1 MSNKLKFSLQ
11 LFGEDD
17 GAGAEGTVQKT
28 EEQVTS
34 TGDSGGTIL
43 GDLGKDTGGNPNL
56 TQSQETKVTT
66 IPETYDFSAIVP
78 EGVSLDEQAL
88 NQYTELAKS
97 AGLSQE
103 MASKLGAFGINLQQQ
118 AYQAAQQERVET
130 IKAFGEQ
137 AKQTL
142 GSEFEPTVNLAA
154 KGLEVLERQIP
165 ELRQAL
171 NETGAGNHVA
181 VIRAMSL
188 IGKMVAENNGAGL
201 GGVGAGGGDVY
212 SSMYPNTNFD
222 KY

>member
-11 LFGEDD
+11 LFGEGD
-17 GAGAEGTVQKT
+17 GAGAEGTVQNT

-43 GDLGKDTGGNPNL
+43 GDLGKDTNQTPA
-56 TQSQETKVTT
+56 QSQETKVTT

-118 AYQAAQQERVET
+118 AFQAAQQERVET

-188 IGKMVAENNGAGL
+188 MRKMVAENNGAGL

-212 SSMYPNTNFD
+212 NSMYPNTNFD

>member
-11 LFGEDD
+11 LFGEGD
-17 GAGAEGTVQKT
+17 GAGAEGTVQNT

-43 GDLGKDTGGNPNL
+43 GDLGKDTNQTPA
-56 TQSQETKVTT
+56 QSQETKVET

-118 AYQAAQQERVET
+118 AFQAAQQERVET